1 MSRPGQFGV
10 EPGGGLPDRIAV
22 GLLTGAF
29 PPELV
34 DRVVARCGR
43 EGQRNRLLTPKVTVY
58 FVLAM
63 CLFPGQGYREVAR
76 TLAGGLAW
84 GRRCAAPGQVP
95 STAAISRARLKLGA
109 GPLRELFAE
118 VARPE
123 PGAAGAAGV
132 EGVGRVGRAG
142 GARYRGW
149 RLVAVEGA
157 ALDVPDSAE
166 NLAHFGPPEVDGG
179 YPRVRLL
186 ALAECGSNAVTA
198 AAAGPPST
206 AAPDLARGLFD
217 RLGSGD
223 LVLADHGGFDD
234 PVSWRAASAGGADLL
249 WRAGPDAV
257 LPVCQNLSDGSY
269 LTGAALDG
277 SYLTGV
283 AAGAGGGGRGRGR
296 GRAGVAVVRVVED
309 PSAGDPGPLLTTIL
323 DPVRAPAAELAA
335 LHGGWRSGVT
345 ALREL
350 MADQLGSVR
359 VLRSCSPEGVEQEVW
374 GHLLVHHAVGRLR
387 AFGPAR

>member
-1 MSRPGQFGV
+1 M
-10 EPGGGLPDRIAV
+10 PDRIAV

-43 EGQRNRLLTPKVTVY
+43 EGQRNRLMTPKVTVY

-123 PGAAGAAGV
+123 PAETAEGAAGAAGA
-132 EGVGRVGRAG
+132 GRAG

-157 ALDVPDSAE
+157 VLEVPDSAE
-166 NLAHFGPPEVDGG
+166 NLAHFGPPETEGG
-179 YPRVRLL
+179 YPRVRLV
-186 ALAECGSNAVTA
+186 ALADCGSNAVTA
-198 AAAGPPST
+198 AAAGPPS
-206 AAPDLARGLFD
+206 AAVPDLARGLFD
-217 RLGSGD
+217 RLGGGD
-223 LVLADHGGFDD
+223 LLLADHGGFDD
-234 PVSWRAASAGGADLL
+234 PMSWRAASAGGADLL

-257 LPVCQNLSDGSY
+257 LPVCQQLSDGSY

-283 AAGAGGGGRGRGR
+283 ALDGGGGRGRGRGGRGR

-309 PSAGDPGPLLTTIL
+309 RSAGEPGRLLTTIL

-350 MADQLGSVR
+350 TEDQLSAVR
-359 VLRSCSPEGVEQEVW
+359 VLRSCSPEGVEQEIW